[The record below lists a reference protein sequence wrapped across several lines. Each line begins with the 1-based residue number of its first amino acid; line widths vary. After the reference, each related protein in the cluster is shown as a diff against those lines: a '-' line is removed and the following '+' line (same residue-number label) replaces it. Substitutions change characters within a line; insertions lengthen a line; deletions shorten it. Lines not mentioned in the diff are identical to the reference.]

1 MICTHCDCDNPAGAR
16 FCAGCGAALV
26 PACPTCGAEGPPG
39 AKYCVQCGA
48 CLAEPAAPAGGANI
62 LHSGAERRQLTVMF
76 CDLAGST
83 ELATRFDPE
92 ELRELN
98 RLYRELC
105 ETVIRRFDGYI
116 ARYMGDGV
124 LAYFGYPRAHEDDPE
139 RAVRAALELT
149 ARAPDLDW
157 NPGSR
162 VPVQV
167 RVGIATGPVVVGE
180 LIGEGAAQEHDV
192 VGETPNLA
200 ARLQALAGGNEVVAS
215 DETRKLIGGV
225 FAVEDLG
232 EHSLK
237 GFPVPHRAW
246 RVAGARVHETRFDA
260 AASPS
265 LTPFVGRDHEI
276 ALVRDAF
283 GRAARGDGQVVLL
296 CGEPGIGK
304 SRIMQAIRE
313 ELGSGAAVTI
323 RCQCSPYHT
332 GSPLHPVV
340 EHLKRAARL
349 DDDGTGSRLDRLE
362 QIVDPEHRLG
372 SLRLAL
378 FANLVSLPSGER
390 YPNVPAEPDV
400 LRERT
405 TGSDTRLAR
414 GHRHAPTP
422 ARHVR
427 GRALGGPH
435 HDGANRRP
443 RRAYRPVDCDAHDH
457 LPPRVQSALGR
468 RSPRLAAD
476 PETARPPPVP
486 QHRHRA
492 GRRPLAA
499 RGTASADHGT
509 HRRGAAVRR
518 GTDADHHRLGP
529 SRRARRSVR
538 TRGLAGADGHPGH
551 AQGFPDGAARSTGRR
566 QVPGPVGA
574 VIGREFP
581 EALLTAVSGLSREA
595 VRAAM
600 ERLGASQLV
609 FPRGSGLRTVY
620 VFKHALVRDAAYSSL
635 LKSRRRALHGRIAE
649 VLCEQ
654 FGDIAGSQPE
664 LIARHFD
671 AAGRHQ
677 DALEYFTRAAR
688 QSAARS
694 AYREAIV
701 HFERALAIA
710 ESEGDEAAIA
720 AQTASLR
727 VSLAECL
734 RVVERIDEAL
744 EVLVKA
750 QETASRFDLDEILAK
765 VHYQRG
771 NCHFPLGR
779 TDECLGEHRLSI
791 EFARRAGS
799 VADEV
804 RALGGLG
811 DAYYAS
817 GRMRTAKESFDR
829 CVDLARCNGM
839 TDTVAANLSM
849 VGFSRMYLLEIIEA
863 INDGANAIAAA
874 RSTGH
879 QRAEML
885 GCLTEALAN
894 YFNGEYARAIECVS
908 RADALADDLGA
919 GRFMPQNAYYRSMA
933 LLGLGRRDE
942 ARRLLDEA
950 EPSARRYGRHFSLS
964 RLLSGIALVTD
975 DGELR
980 RRALAEGEQL
990 LDQGALAHNHFAFC
1004 LDATD
1009 SCFDHGEWEAMRHY
1023 ADLLERYTRD
1033 EPLPLGDFV
1042 IARARA
1048 LAAWGAGERGH
1059 AVRQE
1064 LERLHGWGR
1073 ETGFLSPLS
1082 RIEQALGKRPDNEP
1096 REPNGNALNLIGV
1109 PLRE

>member
-1 MICTHCDCDNPAGAR
+1 MRGIEATVICNHCDCDNPAGAR

-26 PACPTCGAEGPPG
+26 PACPTCGAQGPPG

-48 CLAEPAAPAGGANI
+48 CLAEPAAPVGGSNI
-62 LHSGAERRQLTVMF
+62 LHGGAERRQLTVMF

-98 RLYRELC
+98 RLYRDLC

-162 VPVQV
+162 VAVQV

-215 DETRKLIGGV
+215 DETRRLIGGG
-225 FAVEDLG
+225 FSVEDLG
-232 EHSLK
+232 EHTFK
-237 GFPVPHRAW
+237 GFPSPLRAW
-246 RVAGARVHETRFDA
+246 RVAGARMHETRFDA
-260 AASPS
+260 AASPR

-349 DDDGTGSRLDRLE
+349 DDDDGTGSRLDRLE

-372 SLRLAL
+372 AHRLAL

-390 YPNVPAEPDV
+390 YPHVPAEPDV

-405 TGSDTRLAR
+405 LEAILASLEDIATRQPLLVLFEDV
-414 GHRHAPTP
+414 HW
-422 ARHVR
+422 
-427 GRALGGPH
+427 
-435 HDGANRRP
+435 
-443 RRAYRPVDCDAHDH
+443 
-457 LPPRVQSALGR
+457 
-468 RSPRLAAD
+468 AD
-476 PETARPPPVP
+476 PTTMEFIGALVERIVRWPAMLMITFRPEFSPPWAGEAHVSLLTLKRLDRHQCHSIVTA
-486 QHRHRA
+486 
-492 GRRPLAA
+492 
-499 RGTASADHGT
+499 
-509 HRRGAAVRR
+509 
-518 GTDADHHRLGP
+518 
-529 SRRARRSVR
+529 
-538 TRGLAGADGHPGH
+538 LAGGRSLPEELHRQILERTDGVPLFVEELTRTIIESGLLVEREEAYELAGSLEPTDIPATLRDSLMARLDQLDDAKSL
-551 AQGFPDGAARSTGRR
+551 AQ
-566 QVPGPVGA
+566 VGA
-574 VIGREFP
+574 VIGREFS
-581 EALLTAVSGLSREA
+581 ESLLTAVSGLSREA
-595 VRAAM
+595 ARTAM

-609 FPRGSGLRTVY
+609 FPRGSGLRTTY

-671 AAGRHQ
+671 AAGRHRE
-677 DALEYFTRAAR
+677 ALEYFTRAAR

-694 AYREAIV
+694 AYREAIT

-710 ESEGDEAAIA
+710 GSEGDEAASA
-720 AQTASLR
+720 ARTASLR

-744 EVLVKA
+744 AILAEA
-750 QETASRFDLDEILAK
+750 EETASRFDLDEILAK

-779 TDECLGEHRLSI
+779 TDDCLSEHRLSI

-817 GRMRTAKESFDR
+817 GRMLTAKESFDR
-829 CVDLARCNGM
+829 CVELARSNGM

-863 INDGANAIAAA
+863 ITDGANAIAAA

-885 GCLTEALAN
+885 GWLTQTLAN

-919 GRFMPQNAYYRSMA
+919 RRFMPQNAYYRSLA
-933 LLGLGRRDE
+933 LLGLGRREE

-950 EPSARRYGRHFSLS
+950 EPAARRYGRHFSLS
-964 RLLSGIALVTD
+964 RLLSGIALATD
-975 DGELR
+975 DSERR
-980 RRALAEGEQL
+980 RRALAEGETL
-990 LDQGALAHNHFAFC
+990 LDEGALAHNHFAFC

-1048 LAAWGAGERGH
+1048 LAAWGTGERGD

-1064 LERLHGWGR
+1064 LERLARQAR
-1073 ETGFLSPLS
+1073 ETGFLNPLS
-1082 RIEQALGKRPDNEP
+1082 RIEQALG
-1096 REPNGNALNLIGV
+1096 NA
-1109 PLRE
+1109 R